1 MDAALDTGL
10 GTAYE
15 RVAVYGLLRRWLA
28 PLGIQTAFE
37 GPVDNMAGIPG
48 VHLIGAARHGARV
61 TVALGEQ
68 RWLDNARAIYARA
81 GLGDRLE
88 TRLVD
93 PGGPLP
99 ERAWDLALTYN
110 ALPIVAD
117 WRELLRR
124 VAGTSRRWLVVALT
138 NPASYGV
145 LIRKAIRVVEPARA
159 RELFDHESTRPR
171 VVERELQRLGTIE
184 QHAYFDCPWWPDL
197 FVDAG
202 ESLAGATLRRL
213 PLVGPPLA
221 RSRAGR
227 GLAPERF
234 VYGADRFPFEGG
246 DTDVELDR
254 ALRRHPVFD
263 ERPEAIARLFGHL
276 HAYLVA
282 LR

>member
-1 MDAALDTGL
+1 MDATVDTGL

-15 RVAVYGLLRRWLA
+15 RVAVYGLLERWLA
-28 PLGIQTAFE
+28 PLGIETAFE
-37 GPVDNMAGIPG
+37 GPIDNMAGVPG
-48 VHLIGAARHGARV
+48 VHLIGAARLGARV
-61 TVALGEQ
+61 TVALGEP

-81 GLGDRLE
+81 GVGDRVE

-93 PGGPLP
+93 PRASLP
-99 ERAWDLALTYN
+99 DRAWDLALTYN

-124 VAGTSRRWLVVALT
+124 VARASRRYLVVALT

-145 LIRKAIRVVEPARA
+145 FIRKAIRVVEPSRGA
-159 RELFDHESTRPR
+159 ELFDHESTRPR
-171 VVERELQRLGTIE
+171 VVERELERLGTIE

-202 ESLAGATLRRL
+202 ESLVGATLRRF
-213 PLVGPPLA
+213 PIVGARLA
-221 RSRAGR
+221 GSGAGKR
-227 GLAPERF
+227 LSPERF
-234 VYGADRFPFEGG
+234 VYGADRFPFQGD
-246 DTDVELDR
+246 DTDAELDR

-263 ERPEAIARLFGHL
+263 ERPEPIARVFGHL